1 VHSTSDVTTDLTIAA
16 DNDIIVDG
24 NLKHDDTTEIGLI
37 ANNFV
42 RLYHPVTTDSHGN
55 CINATGSLTNPE
67 IDAAILSVTHSWIVD
82 NWACGAPLGTLT
94 VNGAI
99 AQKFRGPVGTHSG
112 GTVQSGY
119 LKNYVYDD
127 DLRFR
132 DPPFF
137 LDPIQASWR
146 ILGENEQVSAH

>member
-1 VHSTSDVTTDLTIAA
+1 M
-16 DNDIIVDG
+16 
-24 NLKHDDTTEIGLI
+24 
-37 ANNFV
+37 
-42 RLYHPVTTDSHGN
+42 RLYHPVYQSNGN
-55 CINATGSLTNPE
+55 WVNATTAANEPAADPGRGAMTDPTVE
-67 IDAAILSVTHSWIVD
+67 AAILSVTHSWIVD
-82 NWACGAPLGTLT
+82 NWQLGAPLGTLN

-99 AQKFRGPVGTHSG
+99 AQKFRGPVGTHQNGS
-112 GTVQSGY
+112 VKSGY

-137 LDPIQASWR
+137 LDPVQASWR